1 MFCTAAVAE
10 TVIGKTLAKKIRNT
24 GAASETP
31 NQRMATGIQAMGEIG
46 RSTWIIGLK
55 ALKAQP
61 NQPRSRPNGTPR
73 STARKNPQVT
83 RNSEATMYLK
93 SRPFSISSTMPRAT
107 SNGLG
112 KRSLPESRTAP
123 SQESRNAVATS
134 KGRRTGVREGED
146 AFRAA
151 SPSGPRLLTFRL
163 RSRGGNVLADGSF
176 ILRPPRCKA
185 GGSLVYHRRMGRS
198 SLQNGRCL

>member
-83 RNSEATMYLK
+83 RNSEATMYLCNT
-93 SRPFSISSTMPRAT
+93 PFSASSTIPRPTAIGVG
-107 SNGLG
+107 N
-112 KRSLPESRTAP
+112 RSLPESRTAP
-123 SQESRNAVATS
+123 SQERRNAVATS
-134 KGRRTGVREGED
+134 KGRRTDVREDED
-146 AFRAA
+146 TFRAA
-151 SPSGPRLLTFRL
+151 SPTGSRLLTFRP
-163 RSRGGNVLADGSF
+163 RCRGSNVLGDESF
-176 ILRPPRCKA
+176 IWRLPRCKA
-185 GGSLVYHRRMGRS
+185 GGSLVYHRTMGRS
-198 SLQNGRCL
+198 SLQNGRCP